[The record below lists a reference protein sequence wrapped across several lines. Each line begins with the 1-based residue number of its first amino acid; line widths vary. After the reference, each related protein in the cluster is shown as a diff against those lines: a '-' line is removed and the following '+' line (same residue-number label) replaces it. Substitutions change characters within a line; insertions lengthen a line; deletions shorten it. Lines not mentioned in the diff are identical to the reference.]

1 MTAAI
6 YTKPPLK
13 CRRTHPDETRVTNT
27 RVALGPET
35 RRGATMMMMMLMML
49 ALTSACVALDPA
61 ALKEATVYLKRY
73 GYLSSSSSADHQ
85 GLQTEQMNEA
95 LRIFQKVTEL
105 PVTGRLDGRTLA
117 MMRAARCGVRDAFNN
132 TLEYRVLGH
141 WRKKRLTYRIYNH
154 PLHLGLT
161 RTRAAIRAAFGYWSD
176 VSQLH
181 FQEVSRGHADINL
194 SFHRRDQGCP
204 VPFDGPGQVLG
215 HAEGPESGTVHF
227 DADEVWT
234 EGRSYGANL
243 RIVAAHE
250 IGHALGLGHS
260 QFHSALMG
268 PVYKGYRDGFKLH
281 HDDIR
286 GIQTLYGKNMPS
298 CFLKFNHRPKGY
310 IYISPLSGK
319 PVERP
324 SAAPRKPEAEPSTPD
339 HCAAPLDA
347 IMLWPLHKT
356 FAFRGQNVW
365 TVSDSGHSAPV
376 RINALWKELPGNINA
391 AVHSQRTN
399 KSYFLKGDKVW
410 RYSGFKLDHGYP
422 KRLRIPANIQAAF
435 FLKSRRALVFIKGSD
450 YWLWDELGSGN
461 KLLLQPKPLAQL
473 IAGLPSDPD
482 AAFARTDGQV
492 YVFRGEQYWRASPAM
507 LLEKGYPLRAREPWM
522 PCDD

>member
-1 MTAAI
+1 MTAVI

-13 CRRTHPDETRVTNT
+13 CRRTRPDETRVTNT

-35 RRGATMMMMMLMML
+35 RRGATMMKMMML

-117 MMRAARCGVRDAFNN
+117 MMRAARCGLRDAFNN

-154 PLHLGLT
+154 PLHLGLA
-161 RTRAAIRAAFGYWSD
+161 RTRVAIRAAFGYWSD

-286 GIQTLYGKNMPS
+286 GIQTLYGK
-298 CFLKFNHRPKGY
+298 
-310 IYISPLSGK
+310 

-324 SAAPRKPEAEPSTPD
+324 SAAPRKPEAEPSAPD

-347 IMLWPLHKT
+347 IMMCKRPLHKT
-356 FAFRGQNVW
+356 FAFRGQYVW

-376 RINALWKELPGNINA
+376 HINALWKELPGNINA

-435 FLKSRRALVFIKGSD
+435 YLKSRRALVFIKGSD

-492 YVFRGEQYWRASPAM
+492 YVFRGEQYWRTSPAM